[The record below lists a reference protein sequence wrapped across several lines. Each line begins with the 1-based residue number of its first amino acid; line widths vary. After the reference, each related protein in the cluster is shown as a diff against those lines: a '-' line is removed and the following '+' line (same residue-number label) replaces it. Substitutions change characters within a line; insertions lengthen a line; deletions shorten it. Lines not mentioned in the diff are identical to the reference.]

1 MLAQRLVNE
10 MSSKDKLDEIADE
23 LYSLKEALGSLQKA
37 IDEYESIDWPTGMQA
52 PHHVEMEMHEAQS
65 QIDSRI
71 EEIEDKLE
79 RI

>member
-52 PHHVEMEMHEAQS
+52 PHHVEMEMSSGVRLKRTQ
-65 QIDSRI
+65 QVTDR
-71 EEIEDKLE
+71 
-79 RI
+79 

>member
-10 MSSKDKLDEIADE
+10 MSKVEEIAEE
-23 LYSLKEALGSLQKA
+23 LRGLKESQAYLQRA
-37 IDEYESIDWPTGMQA
+37 IDAWDSIDWPTGMQE

-65 QIDSRI
+65 QIDSRV